1 MKRIILLIICLFLLC
16 GCYDYQEL
24 NDMSIVSAI
33 GVDYVDDNYIVNL
46 EITKSSKDG
55 SSTEIETK
63 IFSGKNKNIV
73 EAFTEAKNMSDKAV
87 YMEHVELLILG
98 KGLAEKGFS
107 PVIDYIIRDTTINNN
122 YFMVVVDDLNQIFDI
137 KLENQSTSEVIVDTV
152 EYYLDKT
159 SIDDLDIIASNL
171 LNDKQDIAIPYITL
185 NEENIEFKE
194 IAYFDKDILINF
206 IDAKMYTFLELDSTN
221 IDFTNENNTIK
232 IYKKKIDYEVKKDEI
247 VIKVNAYGKVEKI
260 SDKYDLEKEDSYEKL
275 EKEINKSI
283 KNETIEFL
291 NKTLENNSDLLGLE
305 NKYYKKFRR
314 EKENIKYKVDVS
326 TTVNKNGTIY
336 GSVK

>member
-194 IAYFDKDILINF
+194 IAYKLYNNKAYTIL
-206 IDAKMYTFLELDSTN
+206 KPVEYLEELEPYGLLILEVVVDNDVEYITPVLDNN
-221 IDFTNENNTIK
+221 IIKEVYELYCNE
-232 IYKKKIDYEVKKDEI
+232 
-247 VIKVNAYGKVEKI
+247 
-260 SDKYDLEKEDSYEKL
+260 
-275 EKEINKSI
+275 
-283 KNETIEFL
+283 IE
-291 NKTLENNSDLLGLE
+291 G
-305 NKYYKKFRR
+305 
-314 EKENIKYKVDVS
+314 
-326 TTVNKNGTIY
+326 
-336 GSVK
+336 